1 MPRDPSRRA
10 QQQRRLDAYL
20 TDAAVPDQ
28 ERGWIML
35 ALVAHAI
42 SYLLLTAA
50 EAVWVVGTAVRVWRR
65 RDAGLAEAVRSGA
78 HRPSLAGLVA
88 AHLLYAAARKGRPG
102 APGPPQRRACQE
114 HPGGAGRKTVAF

>member
-78 HRPSLAGLVA
+78 HRPSLAGLLA
-88 AHLLYAAARKGRPG
+88 AHLLYAAARRAGLALLDRRSAGHAGNIPEEPEGR
-102 APGPPQRRACQE
+102 R
-114 HPGGAGRKTVAF
+114 